1 MNLKS
6 LTYFAA
12 SLFVILPPLSSA
24 QTADIEV
31 VGNLVPQSLSERLA
45 AKTQLFV
52 SCQVFVTAPP
62 LG

>member
-12 SLFVILPPLSSA
+12 SLFVILSPLSSA

-31 VGNLVPQSLSERLA
+31 VGNLDASV
-45 AKTQLFV
+45 V
-52 SCQVFVTAPP
+52 I
-62 LG
+62 